1 MSKVEPKSKT
11 TKKSPS
17 PSPSPRKKTSTKEKK
32 SPDVKKEKKTTVK
45 KEKKTAVK
53 KEKKDQVEEKKEP
66 VEKPSV
72 IDVVNKQFDELLSA
86 ISTEIESVKTEK
98 KNVGVKYL
106 KSLNKQVVALRKST
120 MKLSKQKKKTVR
132 KSNNVS
138 GFLKPVAISKEIAE
152 FTGWSVKDKHSRV
165 EVTKYICNYIK
176 ENDLQDPSDRRK
188 IMPDEKLQNLLGY
201 NPDKDEPLRYY
212 SIQTYLKKHFTS
224 TGK

>member
-1 MSKVEPKSKT
+1 MSKVETKSKA
-11 TKKSPS
+11 TKKS
-17 PSPSPRKKTSTKEKK
+17 PSPSPRKKTATKEKK
-32 SPDVKKEKKTTVK
+32 SPVVKKEKKTTVK
-45 KEKKTAVK
+45 KTTVK
-53 KEKKDQVEEKKEP
+53 KEKKAP

-72 IDVVNKQFDELLSA
+72 LDVVNKQFDELLST
-86 ISTEIESVKTEK
+86 ISAEIESIKTEK

-138 GFLKPVAISKEIAE
+138 GFLKPVTISKEIAE

-188 IMPDEKLQNLLGY
+188 IIPDEKLQNLLGY
-201 NPDKDEPLRYY
+201 NPKKDEPLRYY
-212 SIQTYLKKHFTS
+212 SIQTYLKKHFT
-224 TGK
+224 TEGK

>member
-1 MSKVEPKSKT
+1 MSKVETKSKA
-11 TKKSPS
+11 TKKS
-17 PSPSPRKKTSTKEKK
+17 PSPSPRKKTATKEKK
-32 SPDVKKEKKTTVK
+32 SPVVKKEKKTTTK
-45 KEKKTAVK
+45 KEKKSV
-53 KEKKDQVEEKKEP
+53 EKKAP

-72 IDVVNKQFDELLSA
+72 LDVVNKQFDELLST
-86 ISTEIESVKTEK
+86 ISAEIESIKTEK

-138 GFLKPVAISKEIAE
+138 GFLKPVTISKEIAE

-176 ENDLQDPSDRRK
+176 ENELQDPSDRRK

-201 NPDKDEPLRYY
+201 NPKKDEPLRYY
-212 SIQTYLKKHFTS
+212 SIQTYLKKHFT
-224 TGK
+224 TEG

>member
-1 MSKVEPKSKT
+1 MSKVETKSKA
-11 TKKSPS
+11 TKKS
-17 PSPSPRKKTSTKEKK
+17 PSPSPRKKTATKEKK
-32 SPDVKKEKKTTVK
+32 SPVVKKEKKTTTN
-45 KEKKTAVK
+45 KEKKSV
-53 KEKKDQVEEKKEP
+53 EKKAP

-72 IDVVNKQFDELLSA
+72 LDVVNKQFDELLST
-86 ISTEIESVKTEK
+86 ISAEIESIKTEK

-138 GFLKPVAISKEIAE
+138 GFLKPVTISKEIAE

-176 ENDLQDPSDRRK
+176 ENELQDPSDRRK

-201 NPDKDEPLRYY
+201 NPKKDEPLRYY
-212 SIQTYLKKHFTS
+212 SIQTYLKKHFT
-224 TGK
+224 TEG